1 MKKTLI
7 AFQIILFSFSIHAQT
22 NIFRKNTQA
31 DFEVLWASDT
41 TTFVLPVSIF
51 IIQLKAEA
59 IDTLK
64 IEDLN
69 KKEVLSYLHNKDYDW
84 YTNLLLYH
92 ITKKNAGLYIGFK
105 ILNRDIWMKELYE
118 YDIEYWEDLLGTD
131 E

>member
-7 AFQIILFSFSIHAQT
+7 AFQIIFWSFSIHAQT
-22 NIFRKNTQA
+22 NIFKKNTQA

-41 TTFVLPVSIF
+41 TSFVLPISIF
-51 IIQLKAEA
+51 IIQLKDKA

-84 YTNLLLYH
+84 YTNLLLYQ
-92 ITKKNAGLYIGFK
+92 ITKKDAGLYIGFK
-105 ILNRDIWMKELYE
+105 ILNRDIWIKELYE
-118 YDIEYWEDLLGTD
+118 YDMEYWEDLLGT
-131 E
+131 